1 MFFLCYLF
9 FFMIYEKVFMFNKKR
24 VFIFKIL
31 SIIKEYVW
39 ILMMKYLNII
49 KKKILYNSKILK
61 WFNKNVFIV
70 FDCFFFIFF

>member
-1 MFFLCYLF
+1 
-9 FFMIYEKVFMFNKKR
+9 MIYEKVFMFNKKR

-39 ILMMKYLNII
+39 FLMKYLNII
-49 KKKILYNSKILK
+49 KKKILNDSKILK

>member
-1 MFFLCYLF
+1 
-9 FFMIYEKVFMFNKKR
+9 MIYEKVFMFNKKR

-39 ILMMKYLNII
+39 FLMKYLNII
-49 KKKILYNSKILK
+49 KKKILYDSKILK